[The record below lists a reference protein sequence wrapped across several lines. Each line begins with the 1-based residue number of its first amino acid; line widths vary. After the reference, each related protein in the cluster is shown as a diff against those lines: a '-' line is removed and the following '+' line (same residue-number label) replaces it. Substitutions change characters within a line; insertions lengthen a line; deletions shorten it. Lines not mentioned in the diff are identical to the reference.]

1 MKKTSKFDGI
11 KKFFTSGSWKL
22 ALIIFIMAALIAGIV
37 VLNFVYRKDDGWDK
51 LLYELMSDLL
61 SAIVIGLFIGLIT
74 KIITQKLFSVQINMK
89 KMRDLGID
97 GIGSGRF
104 ESSDVK
110 KMFGGSYYRHKFP
123 CVIKLMFLVGDVF
136 LKVYENNFAE
146 CMNHGCEVQL
156 LIARPT
162 EDNREYL
169 ERIAERYNRGA
180 TDYIKK
186 IKDDTL
192 VTALKIKSAS
202 KNPDNLKI
210 RFFKD
215 EYQNNLR
222 IAKYCKPNGEVT
234 HYWINLQPISK
245 AAKDLSIALKGT
257 VVNDER
263 RSPDGKEDENLCS
276 VSEQGFDFLWNM
288 YGKTEAVTAEEI
300 NKIRN

>member
-1 MKKTSKFDGI
+1 MKKTSKFDGM

-136 LKVYENNFAE
+136 MKV
-146 CMNHGCEVQL
+146 
-156 LIARPT
+156 
-162 EDNREYL
+162 
-169 ERIAERYNRGA
+169 
-180 TDYIKK
+180 
-186 IKDDTL
+186 
-192 VTALKIKSAS
+192 
-202 KNPDNLKI
+202 
-210 RFFKD
+210 
-215 EYQNNLR
+215 
-222 IAKYCKPNGEVT
+222 
-234 HYWINLQPISK
+234 
-245 AAKDLSIALKGT
+245 
-257 VVNDER
+257 
-263 RSPDGKEDENLCS
+263 
-276 VSEQGFDFLWNM
+276 
-288 YGKTEAVTAEEI
+288 
-300 NKIRN
+300 